1 MEYSLIIEVR
11 NIRALSGR
19 RRCTIYS
26 DRLAPF
32 VRSACSIHDGIFIL
46 QKNSCLS
53 FLLLKIIERIVM
65 KKFGRVMKNILLAII
80 VIVSIIAVIFVKFIL
95 PILLL
100 VAGFWIGLIGGLLK
114 DK

>member
-1 MEYSLIIEVR
+1 M
-11 NIRALSGR
+11 NM
-19 RRCTIYS
+19 
-26 DRLAPF
+26 
-32 VRSACSIHDGIFIL
+32 RSPKLRTLFDST
-46 QKNSCLS
+46 
-53 FLLLKIIERIVM
+53 
-65 KKFGRVMKNILLAII
+65 FGRVMKNILLAII